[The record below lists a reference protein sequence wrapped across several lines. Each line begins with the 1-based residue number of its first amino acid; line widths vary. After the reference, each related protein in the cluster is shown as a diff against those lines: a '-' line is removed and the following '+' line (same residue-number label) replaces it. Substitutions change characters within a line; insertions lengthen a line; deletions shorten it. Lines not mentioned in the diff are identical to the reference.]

1 MSLTKSQFNRL
12 VGLVVEKILYTPGLE
27 GYIEDNP
34 GGDFSLKCYGKVGVY
49 YKCGKSMV
57 VDLPWLANSGDTLP
71 SFERCEFVKHLLTS
85 LRELVEKS
93 KAQRESYQVYKE
105 QIESL

>member
-34 GGDFSLKCYGKVGVY
+34 GGDFTLKYYGKVGVY
-49 YKCGKSMV
+49 YRCGKSMV

-71 SFERCEFVKHLLTS
+71 SFERCEFVKHLLAS
-85 LRELVEKS
+85 LKELIEKS
-93 KAQRESYQVYKE
+93 KAQQDDFSTYLE
-105 QIESL
+105 QIKGL

>member
-57 VDLPWLANSGDTLP
+57 VDLPWLVNNGDTLP
-71 SFERCEFVKHLLTS
+71 SFERCEFVEHLLTS
-85 LRELVEKS
+85 LKELIERSNAEKDDFS
-93 KAQRESYQVYKE
+93 IYLE
-105 QIESL
+105 QIKGL